1 MDGPRQNS
9 EYCFCLSECSFK
21 RCCCCLLIFLVF
33 IVVAV
38 GVAILIVIFLLKPEK
53 PFFSFQTV
61 KLDWYELDAYSGSVL
76 FVSSVMTLTL
86 NAQNPNKVG
95 LRYSP
100 SRLNVYYEGVPIGV
114 IRVPGFFQPAHSNN
128 VSVRTRV
135 LFHSV
140 NVTQL
145 VAGASLQDGSRKD
158 IIQMNILGD
167 VRVQLLVFDMNFLKI
182 KVALDCDINIDYK
195 ELALES
201 EVYITRVVQKH
212 FASFPPNSKFI
223 FMKCALAFYA

>member
-1 MDGPRQNS
+1 MVILRATSILGGQKEDKGMM
-9 EYCFCLSECSFK
+9 CSIT
-21 RCCCCLLIFLVF
+21 R
-33 IVVAV
+33 
-38 GVAILIVIFLLKPEK
+38 VAILIVIFLLKPEK

-61 KLDWYELDAYSGSVL
+61 RLDWYELDAYSGSVL

-114 IRVPGFFQPAHSNN
+114 IRVLGFFQPAHSNN

-145 VAGASLQDGSRKD
+145 VAGASLQDWSRKD

-167 VRVQLLVFDMNFLKI
+167 IRVQLLVFDMNFLKI
-182 KVALDCDINIDYK
+182 KVCSMA
-195 ELALES
+195 S
-201 EVYITRVVQKH
+201 H
-212 FASFPPNSKFI
+212 FAKIYEALHIFIVEKCYTNSLFYTL
-223 FMKCALAFYA
+223 KCLLFNMAVTKRE